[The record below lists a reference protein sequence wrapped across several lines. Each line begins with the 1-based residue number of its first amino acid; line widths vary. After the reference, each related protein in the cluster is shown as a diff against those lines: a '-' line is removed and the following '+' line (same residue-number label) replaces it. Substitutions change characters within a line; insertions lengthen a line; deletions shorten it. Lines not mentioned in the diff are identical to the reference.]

1 MDILLTHGHKMDT
14 ELDNNKN
21 VVTVSAINT
30 LLAIDSVA
38 VALLSY
44 FYSRLEEQ
52 EPVMSLN
59 LINENVLFT

>member
-1 MDILLTHGHKMDT
+1 MDT

-52 EPVMSLN
+52 EPVMMSLN